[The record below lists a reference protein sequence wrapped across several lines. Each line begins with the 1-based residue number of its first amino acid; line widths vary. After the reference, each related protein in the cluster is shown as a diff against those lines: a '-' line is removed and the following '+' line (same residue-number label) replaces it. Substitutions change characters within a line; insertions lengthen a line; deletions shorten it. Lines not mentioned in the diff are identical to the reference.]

1 MSPLAPP
8 SHHPPEDEDDGI
20 YLAAVEGGGTTFVVS
35 VAKVIR
41 RRDDGGDDYDDDDDD
56 DKEEEENILRIG
68 PTKLLILET
77 RSFPPRDE
85 ITGIIPSWTPDMIV
99 GETCAFLTK
108 CRAEIVPGGGRYSA
122 VGIATFGPAGVDPS
136 RAGGRGRRGSYGTI
150 LPSTPKKEWRGF
162 DLLAPVAVVLPP
174 PWPAPLPSLPL
185 PLLPLALL
193 PTLLR
198 LGSSPSSRTSTP

>member
-122 VGIATFGPAGVDPS
+122 VGIATFAAAIAIIV
-136 RAGGRGRRGSYGTI
+136 AIIATV
-150 LPSTPKKEWRGF
+150 STLTAQMPCR
-162 DLLAPVAVVLPP
+162 P
-174 PWPAPLPSLPL
+174 PSLPL
-185 PLLPLALL
+185 HSVHDAISCPRP
-193 PTLLR
+193 P
-198 LGSSPSSRTSTP
+198 